1 MKKRTKIVAT
11 IGPSSDSLEKII
23 ALIRA
28 GVNVFRLNFSHGTHE
43 YHAAVLQRIREAS
56 EQTGLFIG
64 VLQDISG
71 PKIRVGA
78 LEGSFEIAVGDKI
91 EILKNDVVGCK
102 NQNGGYTLSI
112 CEPKILQNLLLDSFI
127 FFCDGQI
134 KTKVVQIKDD
144 RVVVEAHSG
153 GVLSS
158 SKGVN
163 FPNTKLGLEVLTPKD
178 IKDIEWGVK
187 NDVDF
192 MAISFV
198 QHAGDVIKA
207 REIVTSFGGD
217 VQLFAKIEKFDG
229 VENIDEIIDVSDG
242 IMVARG
248 DLGIEI
254 PYYEVPQVQKMII
267 KKANE
272 MSKPVI
278 TATQMLLSVT
288 NSKSATRAEIS
299 DVANAILDGSD
310 AVMLSEETT
319 VGKYPIEAVT
329 IMMETIKATERSTY
343 PYYKFGD
350 FEMHDFT
357 DSINYSAARLSN
369 HLKTDGIIAMTNSG
383 TSAKKIARYRP
394 NQTIYAGVHSQKT
407 ARLLTIVWG
416 VVPAFLVKKGSIGQ
430 MLNQLLNDGIS
441 RNLLSLERNY
451 ILIAGDPS
459 GVSGSTNM
467 IRALRKEEMEFFV
480 NLKDLDCYDV

>member
-1 MKKRTKIVAT
+1 MKRRTKIIAT
-11 IGPSSDSLEKII
+11 LGPSSDSLEKII

-43 YHAAVLQRIREAS
+43 YHASVLQRIREAGKL
-56 EQTGLFIG
+56 TNLFIG

-78 LEGSFEIAVGDKI
+78 LEGAFEIAVGERI
-91 EILKNDVVGCK
+91 EILKNDIVGYK
-102 NQNGGYTLSI
+102 NQNSGYTLSI
-112 CEPKILQNLLLDSFI
+112 CEPKILQNLQPDSYI

-134 KTKVVQIKDD
+134 KTKVVQIEDD

-158 SKGVN
+158 YKGVN

-198 QHAGDVIKA
+198 QHAGDIIKA
-207 REIVTSFGGD
+207 RELVTSFGGD

-350 FEMHDFT
+350 FEMHDST

-369 HLKTDGIIAMTNSG
+369 HLKTDGIFTMTNSG
-383 TSAKKIARYRP
+383 DSAKKIARYRP
-394 NQTIYAGVHSQKT
+394 SQAIYAVFHTEKT

-430 MLNQLLNDGIS
+430 MLNQVFTDGVNRNFIS
-441 RNLLSLERNY
+441 PDKSY
-451 ILIAGDPS
+451 ILTAGDPS
-459 GVSGSTNM
+459 DVRGSTNM
-467 IRALRKEEMEFFV
+467 IRVLKKDEIEFFI
-480 NLKDLDCYDV
+480 NLKDLDCY

>member
-11 IGPSSDSLEKII
+11 VGPACDSLETIT
-23 ALIRA
+23 ALVRA

-43 YHAAVLQRIREAS
+43 YHFGVLQNIREVS
-56 EQTGLFIG
+56 KQTGLYIG

-71 PKIRVGA
+71 PKIRVGD
-78 LEGSFEIAVGDKI
+78 LRDTFEIMHGDKI
-91 EILKNDVVGCK
+91 EILKSGIVGYKSK
-102 NQNGGYTLSI
+102 NNTYVLSI
-112 CEPKILQNLLLDSFI
+112 SEPKVLQDLNMGSDI

-134 KTKVVQIKDD
+134 KTKIVEIKDD
-144 RVVVEAHSG
+144 KIVVEALSNG
-153 GVLSS
+153 ILSS
-158 SKGVN
+158 FKGVN
-163 FPNTKLGLEVLTPKD
+163 FPNTRLGLDVLTPKD
-178 IKDIEWGVK
+178 IKDMEWGVK
-187 NDVDF
+187 NSVDF

-198 QHAGDVIKA
+198 QHAKDVIKA
-207 REIVTSFGGD
+207 REIVSSFGGD
-217 VQLFAKIEKFDG
+217 VQIFAKIEKFDA
-229 VENIDEIIDVSDG
+229 VENIDGIIEASDG
-242 IMVARG
+242 VMVARG

-267 KKANE
+267 QKANE

-299 DVANAILDGSD
+299 DVANAVLDGTD

-319 VGKYPIEAVT
+319 VGKYPVEAVT
-329 IMMETIKATERSTY
+329 IMMETIRATERSTY
-343 PYYKFGD
+343 PYHKFSD
-350 FEMHDFT
+350 FVMHDFT

-383 TSAKKIARYRP
+383 NSAKKIARYRP
-394 NQTIYAGVHSQKT
+394 NQTIYAGFHSQKT
-407 ARLLTIVWG
+407 ARVLTIVWG

-430 MLNQLLNDGIS
+430 MLNQLLNDGIK
-441 RNLLSLERNY
+441 RNLISFERSY

-480 NLKDLDCYDV
+480 NLKDLERYEG

>member
-1 MKKRTKIVAT
+1 MKKRAKIVAT
-11 IGPSSDSLEKII
+11 IGPSSDTLEKII
-23 ALIRA
+23 ELVRA

-43 YHAAVLQRIREAS
+43 YHLDVLEKIREAS
-56 EQTGLFIG
+56 RQTGLFIG

-71 PKIRVGA
+71 PKIRVGE
-78 LEGSFEIAVGDKI
+78 LEGAFEIMHGDRI
-91 EILKNDVVGCK
+91 EILKSNTIGAK
-102 NQNGGYTLSI
+102 KENGSYVISI
-112 CEPKILQNLLLDSFI
+112 SEAKVLQNLEIGSHI

-134 KTKVVQIKDD
+134 KTQIVEIKDD
-144 RVVVEAHSG
+144 KIVVEALCNG
-153 GVLSS
+153 ILSS
-158 SKGVN
+158 FKGVN
-163 FPNTKLGLEVLTPKD
+163 FPNTKLGLDVLTPKD

-198 QHAGDVIKA
+198 QHAKDVIKA
-207 REIVTSFGGD
+207 REIVSSFGGD
-217 VQLFAKIEKFDG
+217 VQIFAKIEKFDA
-229 VENIDEIIDVSDG
+229 VENIDEIIEASDG
-242 IMVARG
+242 VMVARG

-254 PYYEVPQVQKMII
+254 PYYEVPQAQKMII

-299 DVANAILDGSD
+299 DVANAILDGTD

-319 VGKYPIEAVT
+319 VGKYPVEAVT
-329 IMMETIKATERSTY
+329 IMMETIRATERSTY
-343 PYYKFGD
+343 PYYKFAD

-383 TSAKKIARYRP
+383 NSAKKIARYRP

-407 ARLLTIVWG
+407 ARLLTVVWG

-430 MLNQLLNDGIS
+430 MLNQLLNDGIK
-441 RNLLSLERNY
+441 RNLISLERSY
-451 ILIAGDPS
+451 ILIAGDPA

-467 IRALRKEEMEFFV
+467 IRALRHEEMEFFI
-480 NLKDLDCYDV
+480 NLKELDCCQW

>member
-11 IGPSSDSLEKII
+11 LGPSSDSLEKII
-23 ALIRA
+23 ELVRA

-43 YHAAVLQRIREAS
+43 YHYAVLQRIREAS
-56 EQTGLFIG
+56 KQTGLFIG

-71 PKIRVGA
+71 PKIRVGELDGA
-78 LEGSFEIAVGDKI
+78 FEIMHGDKI
-91 EILKNDVVGCK
+91 EILKNSITGYKSQNNGYVV
-102 NQNGGYTLSI
+102 SI
-112 CEPKILQNLLLDSFI
+112 SEPKILQNLETDSHI

-134 KTKVVQIKDD
+134 KTKIVEIKDD
-144 RVVVEAHSG
+144 KVVVEALSNG
-153 GVLSS
+153 ILSS
-158 SKGVN
+158 FKGVN
-163 FPNTKLGLEVLTPKD
+163 FPNTRLGLDVLTPKD
-178 IKDIEWGVK
+178 IKDMEWGVK

-198 QHAGDVIKA
+198 QHALDVIKA
-207 REIVTSFGGD
+207 REIVSSFGGD
-217 VQLFAKIEKFDG
+217 VQIFAKIEKFDA
-229 VENIDEIIDVSDG
+229 VENIDEIIEASDG
-242 IMVARG
+242 VMVARG

-254 PYYEVPQVQKMII
+254 PYYEVPQAQKMII

-299 DVANAILDGSD
+299 DVANAILDGTD

-319 VGKYPIEAVT
+319 VGKYPVEAVT
-329 IMMETIKATERSTY
+329 IMMETIRATERSTY
-343 PYYKFGD
+343 PYYKFAD

-383 TSAKKIARYRP
+383 NSAKKIARYRP

-407 ARLLTIVWG
+407 ARVLTIVWG

-430 MLNQLLNDGIS
+430 MLNQLLNDGIK
-441 RNLLSLERNY
+441 RNLITLDRSY
-451 ILIAGDPS
+451 ILIAGDPA

-467 IRALRKEEMEFFV
+467 IRALRHEEMEFFI
-480 NLKDLDCYDV
+480 NLKELDCCQW

>member
-11 IGPSSDSLEKII
+11 VGPSSDSLEKII
-23 ALIRA
+23 ELIRA

-43 YHAAVLQRIREAS
+43 YHLSVLQKIREAS
-56 EQTGLFIG
+56 KQTGLFIG

-78 LEGSFEIAVGDKI
+78 LDGAFEIIHGDKI
-91 EILKNDVVGCK
+91 EILKNDVT
-102 NQNGGYTLSI
+102 GYKSQDESYVVSI
-112 CEPKILQNLLLDSFI
+112 SEPKILQNLQMDSYI

-134 KTKVVQIKDD
+134 KTKIVEIKDD
-144 RVVVEAHSG
+144 KVVLEALSNG
-153 GVLSS
+153 ILSS
-158 SKGVN
+158 FKGVN
-163 FPNTKLGLEVLTPKD
+163 FPNTRLGLDVLTPKD
-178 IKDIEWGVK
+178 IKDMEWGVK

-198 QHAGDVIKA
+198 QHAQDVIKA
-207 REIVTSFGGD
+207 REIVSSFGGD
-217 VQLFAKIEKFDG
+217 VQIFAKIEKFDA
-229 VENIDEIIDVSDG
+229 VENIDEIIEASDG

-267 KKANE
+267 QKANE

-299 DVANAILDGSD
+299 DVANAILDGTD

-319 VGKYPIEAVT
+319 VGKYPVEAVT
-329 IMMETIKATERSTY
+329 IMMETIRATERSTY
-343 PYYKFGD
+343 PYYKFAD
-350 FEMHDFT
+350 FVMHDFT
-357 DSINYSAARLSN
+357 DSINYSAARLAN

-383 TSAKKIARYRP
+383 NSAKKIARYRP
-394 NQTIYAGVHSQKT
+394 NQTIYAGFHSQKT
-407 ARLLTIVWG
+407 ARVLTIVWG

-430 MLNQLLNDGIS
+430 MINQLLNDGIK
-441 RNLLSLERNY
+441 RNLISFERSY

-480 NLKDLDCYDV
+480 NLKNLECYEG

>member
-11 IGPSSDSLEKII
+11 VGPSSDSLEKII
-23 ALIRA
+23 ELIRA

-43 YHAAVLQRIREAS
+43 YHLNILQRIREAS
-56 EQTGLFIG
+56 KQTGLFIG

-71 PKIRVGA
+71 PKVRVGA
-78 LEGSFEIAVGDKI
+78 LDGAFEIIHGDKI
-91 EILKNDVVGCK
+91 EILKSDVTGYK
-102 NQNGGYTLSI
+102 SQNESYVVSI
-112 CEPKILQNLLLDSFI
+112 SEPKILQNLQMDSYI

-134 KTKVVQIKDD
+134 KTKIVEIKDD
-144 RVVVEAHSG
+144 KIVVEALSNG
-153 GVLSS
+153 ILSS
-158 SKGVN
+158 FKGVN
-163 FPNTKLGLEVLTPKD
+163 FPNTKLGLDVLTPKD
-178 IKDIEWGVK
+178 IKDMEWGVK

-207 REIVTSFGGD
+207 REIVSSFGGD
-217 VQLFAKIEKFDG
+217 VQIFAKIEKFDA
-229 VENIDEIIDVSDG
+229 VENIDEIIEASDG

-267 KKANE
+267 QKANE

-299 DVANAILDGSD
+299 DVANAILDGTD

-319 VGKYPIEAVT
+319 VGKYPVEAVT
-329 IMMETIKATERSTY
+329 IMMETIRATERSTY
-343 PYYKFGD
+343 PYYKFVD
-350 FEMHDFT
+350 FVMHDFT

-383 TSAKKIARYRP
+383 NSAKKIARYRP

-430 MLNQLLNDGIS
+430 MLNQLLNDGIK
-441 RNLLSLERNY
+441 RNLISFERSY
-451 ILIAGDPS
+451 ILTAGDPS

-467 IRALRKEEMEFFV
+467 IRALRYEEMEFFV
-480 NLKDLDCYDV
+480 NLKDLDCYEG

>member
-11 IGPSSDSLEKII
+11 VGPSSDSLEKII
-23 ALIRA
+23 ELIRA

-43 YHAAVLQRIREAS
+43 YHLGVLQKIREAS
-56 EQTGLFIG
+56 KQTGLFIG

-78 LEGSFEIAVGDKI
+78 LDGAFEIIHGDKI
-91 EILKNDVVGCK
+91 EILKNDVT
-102 NQNGGYTLSI
+102 GYKSQDESYVVSI
-112 CEPKILQNLLLDSFI
+112 SEPKILQNLQMDSYI

-134 KTKVVQIKDD
+134 KTKIVEIKDD
-144 RVVVEAHSG
+144 KVVLEALSNG
-153 GVLSS
+153 ILSS
-158 SKGVN
+158 FKGVN
-163 FPNTKLGLEVLTPKD
+163 FPNTRLGLDVLTPKD
-178 IKDIEWGVK
+178 IKDMEWGVK

-198 QHAGDVIKA
+198 QHALDVIKA
-207 REIVTSFGGD
+207 REIVSSFGGD
-217 VQLFAKIEKFDG
+217 VQIFAKIEKFDA
-229 VENIDEIIDVSDG
+229 VENIDEIIEASDG

-267 KKANE
+267 QKANE

-299 DVANAILDGSD
+299 DVANAILDGTD

-319 VGKYPIEAVT
+319 VGKYPVEAVT
-329 IMMETIKATERSTY
+329 IMMETIRATERSTY

-357 DSINYSAARLSN
+357 DSINYSAARLAN

-383 TSAKKIARYRP
+383 NSAKKIARYRP
-394 NQTIYAGVHSQKT
+394 NQTIYAGFHSQKT
-407 ARLLTIVWG
+407 ARVLTIVWG

-430 MLNQLLNDGIS
+430 MINQLLNDGIK
-441 RNLLSLERNY
+441 RNLISFERSY

-480 NLKDLDCYDV
+480 NLKNLDCYEG

>member
-11 IGPSSDSLEKII
+11 LGPSSDSLEKII
-23 ALIRA
+23 ELVRA

-43 YHAAVLQRIREAS
+43 YHYAVLQRIREAS
-56 EQTGLFIG
+56 RQTGLFIG

-71 PKIRVGA
+71 PKIRVGELDGA
-78 LEGSFEIAVGDKI
+78 FEIMHGDKI
-91 EILKNDVVGCK
+91 EILKNSITGYKSQNNGYVV
-102 NQNGGYTLSI
+102 SI
-112 CEPKILQNLLLDSFI
+112 SEPKILQNLETDSHI

-134 KTKVVQIKDD
+134 KTKIVEIKDD
-144 RVVVEAHSG
+144 KVVVEALSNG
-153 GVLSS
+153 ILSS
-158 SKGVN
+158 FKGVN
-163 FPNTKLGLEVLTPKD
+163 FPNTRLGLDVLTPKD
-178 IKDIEWGVK
+178 IKDMEWGVK

-198 QHAGDVIKA
+198 QHALDVIKA
-207 REIVTSFGGD
+207 REIVSSFGGD
-217 VQLFAKIEKFDG
+217 VQIFAKIEKFDA
-229 VENIDEIIDVSDG
+229 VENIDEIIEASDG
-242 IMVARG
+242 VMVARG

-254 PYYEVPQVQKMII
+254 PYYEVPQAQKMII

-299 DVANAILDGSD
+299 DVANAILDGTD

-319 VGKYPIEAVT
+319 VGKYPVEAVT
-329 IMMETIKATERSTY
+329 IMMETIRATERSTY
-343 PYYKFGD
+343 PYYKFAD

-383 TSAKKIARYRP
+383 NSAKKIARYRP

-407 ARLLTIVWG
+407 ARVLTIVWG

-430 MLNQLLNDGIS
+430 MLNQLLNDGIK
-441 RNLLSLERNY
+441 RNLISLDRSY
-451 ILIAGDPS
+451 ILIAGDPA

-467 IRALRKEEMEFFV
+467 IRALRHEEMEFFI
-480 NLKDLDCYDV
+480 NLKELDCCQW

>member
-23 ALIRA
+23 ELIRA

-43 YHAAVLQRIREAS
+43 YHLGVLQRIREAS
-56 EQTGLFIG
+56 RQTGLFIG

-71 PKIRVGA
+71 PKIRVGNLKDA
-78 LEGSFEIAVGDKI
+78 FEIMHGDRI
-91 EILKNDVVGCK
+91 EILKNDVIGYK
-102 NQNGGYTLSI
+102 SQNNCYVVSI
-112 CEPKILQNLLLDSFI
+112 SEPKILQSLEMDSHI

-134 KTKVVQIKDD
+134 KTKVVEIKDD
-144 RVVVEAHSG
+144 KVVVEAQCNG
-153 GVLSS
+153 ILSS
-158 SKGVN
+158 FKGVN
-163 FPNTKLGLEVLTPKD
+163 FPNTRLGLDVLTPKD
-178 IKDIEWGVK
+178 IKDMEWGVK
-187 NDVDF
+187 NNVDF

-198 QHAGDVIKA
+198 QHGGDVIKA
-207 REIVTSFGGD
+207 REIVSSFGGD
-217 VQLFAKIEKFDG
+217 MQIFAKIEKFDA
-229 VENIDEIIDVSDG
+229 VENIDEIIEASDG
-242 IMVARG
+242 VMVARG

-299 DVANAILDGSD
+299 DVANAILDGTD

-319 VGKYPIEAVT
+319 VGKYPVEAVT
-329 IMMETIKATERSTY
+329 IMMETIRATERSVY
-343 PYYKFGD
+343 PFYKFGD

-383 TSAKKIARYRP
+383 NSAKKIARYRP
-394 NQTIYAGVHSQKT
+394 NQTIYAGFHSQKT

-430 MLNQLLNDGIS
+430 MLNQLLNDGIG
-441 RNLLSLERNY
+441 RNLIKLERSY

-467 IRALRKEEMEFFV
+467 IRALRHEEMEFFV
-480 NLKDLDCYDV
+480 NLKDLNCYEA

>member
-1 MKKRTKIVAT
+1 L
-11 IGPSSDSLEKII
+11 G
-23 ALIRA
+23 
-28 GVNVFRLNFSHGTHE
+28 
-43 YHAAVLQRIREAS
+43 VLQNIREAS
-56 EQTGLFIG
+56 KQTGLFIG

-71 PKIRVGA
+71 PKIRVGD
-78 LEGSFEIAVGDKI
+78 LEGAFEIIHGDKI
-91 EILKNDVVGCK
+91 EILKSEVLGYKSQNNSYVV
-102 NQNGGYTLSI
+102 SI
-112 CEPKILQNLLLDSFI
+112 CEPKILQNLQMESHI

-134 KTKVVQIKDD
+134 KTKIVEIRDD
-144 RVVVEAHSG
+144 RVVVEALSNG
-153 GVLSS
+153 ILSS
-158 SKGVN
+158 FKGVN
-163 FPNTKLGLEVLTPKD
+163 FPNTKLGLDVLTPKD
-178 IKDIEWGVK
+178 IKDMEWGVK

-198 QHAGDVIKA
+198 QHALDIVKA
-207 REIVTSFGGD
+207 REIVSSFGGD
-217 VQLFAKIEKFDG
+217 VQIIAKIEKFDA
-229 VENIDEIIDVSDG
+229 VDNIDEIIEVSDG

-254 PYYEVPQVQKMII
+254 PYYEVPQVQKLII
-267 KKANE
+267 QKANE

-299 DVANAILDGSD
+299 DVANAILDGTD

-319 VGKYPIEAVT
+319 VGKYPVEAVT
-329 IMMETIKATERSTY
+329 IMMETIRATERSTY

-383 TSAKKIARYRP
+383 SSAKKIARYRP
-394 NQTIYAGVHSQKT
+394 NQTIYAGFHSQKT
-407 ARLLTIVWG
+407 ARVLTIVWG

-430 MLNQLLNDGIS
+430 MLNQLLNDGIKRS
-441 RNLLSLERNY
+441 LISLERSY
-451 ILIAGDPS
+451 ILTAGDPS

-467 IRALRKEEMEFFV
+467 IRALRYEEMEFFV
-480 NLKDLDCYDV
+480 NLKDLDCYEG